1 MSLYALSDLH
11 LSMFRDKP
19 MDKFGDNWKNH
30 AEKIK
35 FNWQKTVNE
44 NDTIIIAGDISWAM
58 NIEEVRHDFEFIK
71 SLNGN
76 KIIFQ
81 GNHDYWWNSNSK
93 VRKAFPEI
101 TFVKNDFAT
110 YENYAIC
117 GSRGWICPNDT
128 MFSESDEKLYKREV
142 IRVGLS
148 IESAIKEGYK
158 DNIILVL
165 HYPPVN
171 DKKEYSEFIKII
183 EYYNIKNVIYGHLHG
198 ENSFKNILNGKYND
212 VNYFLTS
219 SDFLDFSPIK
229 IL

>member
-11 LSMFRDKP
+11 LSMFRNKP

-30 AEKIK
+30 HEKIK

-44 NDTIIIAGDISWAM
+44 NDTVIIAGDVSWAM
-58 NIEEVRHDFEFIK
+58 NIEEVTPDFEFIK
-71 SLNGN
+71 GLNGN

-93 VRKAFPEI
+93 VRKSFPEF
-101 TFVKNDFAT
+101 TFVKNDFAI

-117 GSRGWICPNDT
+117 GSRGWVCPNDT
-128 MFSESDEKLYKREV
+128 MFSEIDEKLYKREI

-148 IESAIKEGYK
+148 IESAIKKGYK

-171 DKKEYSEFIKII
+171 DKKEYSEFIKLI

-219 SDFLDFSPIK
+219 SDFVDFSPVK

>member
-11 LSMFRDKP
+11 LSMFRNKP

-30 AEKIK
+30 HEKIK
-35 FNWQKTVNE
+35 FNWQKIVNK
-44 NDTIIIAGDISWAM
+44 NDTVIIAGDVSWAM
-58 NIEEVRHDFEFIK
+58 NIEEVTPDFEFIK
-71 SLNGN
+71 GLNGN

-93 VRKAFPEI
+93 VRKAFPEF
-101 TFVKNDFAT
+101 TFVKNDFAI

-117 GSRGWICPNDT
+117 GSRGWVCPNDT
-128 MFSESDEKLYKREV
+128 MFSESDEKLYKREI

-148 IESAIKEGYK
+148 IESAIKKGYK

-171 DKKEYSEFIKII
+171 DKKEYSEFIKLI

-219 SDFLDFSPIK
+219 SDFVDFSPVK

>member
-11 LSMFRDKP
+11 LSMFRNKP

-30 AEKIK
+30 NEKIK

-44 NDTIIIAGDISWAM
+44 NDTVIIAGDVSWAM
-58 NIEEVRHDFEFIK
+58 NIEEVTPDFEFIK
-71 SLNGN
+71 GLNGN

-93 VRKAFPEI
+93 VRKSFPEF
-101 TFVKNDFAT
+101 TFVKNDFAI

-117 GSRGWICPNDT
+117 GSRGWVCPNDT
-128 MFSESDEKLYKREV
+128 MFSESDEKLYKREI

-148 IESAIKEGYK
+148 IESAIKKGYK

-171 DKKEYSEFIKII
+171 DKKEYSEFIKLI

-219 SDFLDFSPIK
+219 SDFVDFSPVK

>member
-19 MDKFGDNWKNH
+19 MDKFGNNWKNH
-30 AEKIK
+30 HEKIK
-35 FNWQKTVNE
+35 LNWQKIVNE
-44 NDTIIIAGDISWAM
+44 NDTVIIAGDISWAM
-58 NIEEVRHDFEFIK
+58 NIEEVTPDFEFIK

-101 TFVKNDFAT
+101 TFVKNDFAV

-117 GSRGWICPNDT
+117 GSRGWVCPNDT
-128 MFSESDEKLYKREV
+128 MFSECDEKLYKREV
-142 IRVGLS
+142 IRVRLS
-148 IESAIKEGYK
+148 IESAIKKGYK

-171 DKKEYSEFIKII
+171 DKKEYSKFMKII
-183 EYYNIKNVIYGHLHG
+183 EDYDIKNVIYGHLHG

-219 SDFLDFSPIK
+219 SDFVDFSPVK

>member
-148 IESAIKEGYK
+148 IESAIKKGYK